1 MTYSYTQVSG
11 GYRWNMMRRCLLE
24 VGIEPISIA
33 DSDGQTHLTFS
44 RELTTEEVANLTT
57 LMADNPTFPPSTGV
71 RVLIRDLWEEWDAFK
86 VACGL
91 PDLQIFYHES
101 TTGSGKVDRIQL
113 WHPTPLST
121 AQKNAVQTAYRNL
134 WIG

>member
-1 MTYSYTQVSG
+1 MTYYYPIVTG
-11 GYRWNMMRRCLLE
+11 GYRWNMLRRCLLQ
-24 VGIEPISIA
+24 VGLEPIAIGDA
-33 DSDGQTHLTFS
+33 GEQTYLTFS
-44 RELTTEEVANLTT
+44 RELTQGEQSNLDT

-71 RVLIRDLWEEWDAFK
+71 RVLIRDLWEEWDQFK

-91 PDLQIFYHES
+91 PNLQIFYHES

-113 WHPTPLST
+113 WHPTPLT
-121 AQKNAVQTAYRNL
+121 QAQKDTVRNTYRNL